1 MTIQEM
7 ENVFS
12 KLEGKDPEDYEDLHD
27 HINDEDDIYNESW
40 NDFKRGINSH
50 SKKLMFHIS
59 DDPDLDKI
67 TMEPRVPSYIVE
79 KSNNNIDPNYPE
91 DASIPRI
98 CVSPSIEGCI
108 IATFSHTD
116 VKYRLN
122 DLLYVY
128 TPIKPFD
135 AYEHKTNKELVKEKL
150 VFDAN
155 ITGEAWILEPCKMR
169 LFGIIRIKKV
179 PNMINK
185 ETVNKGIRVSSG
197 SFDWEWVLAP
207 KAAAGWFYPD
217 EEPEEGE
224 EPVQES
230 YVFDKANYE
239 QNLDKWAPGTPL
251 WIAGASG
258 DGKSTLAKKYAK
270 EHKATLAPL
279 DIFLCRIAGTKE
291 KFEKFLKDDTG
302 TVMNEGSK
310 IILDYIDKHP
320 EITWAKSGDEYFD
333 RGQNPELWN
342 QLFNWLLKVTKND
355 PKYNKNLYIFE
366 GCSICMMDV
375 DKAKKLPIIVTGT
388 SRLTGSRRRM
398 HRDTEE
404 HSDYSILKVIWREL
418 KRITS
423 GNFKKLNDN
432 KDKFIKNLSKTI
444 QESDEG
450 TTKGYR
456 YTDGRDGQG
465 IYEALKSEMY
475 QKNGLTPAP
484 WREFLDS
491 DAAKWLPKPP
501 KYDKDN
507 ESWFTEEGN
516 EKFKELTLP
525 IVKEYIKNIKV
536 ETKDIPN
543 ERIVYLDEY
552 QFITDNSIP
561 ITVQEATLSTKERN
575 KLDDSEFGI
584 PELRK
589 YPLTDKKHVRSAVSY
604 FHKAPGKYKPQLAKR
619 ILRAAHKY
627 GMDTENWDTINE
639 YAKKKSHVQE
649 SFIPLKREH
658 KEIDHVKNCISYAMG
673 VDDSINELKSQGFGI
688 IPDGEDYKVR
698 FNADKSEI
706 WESYINK
713 HLKDTYWNEY
723 INLNT
728 MDIVFMIKENDTIQR
743 IENHNMEENDS
754 LLETCNRLCEGNFKT
769 IKDLIYSNDFYKEA
783 IENNPFKLK
792 FDNPNIHMRP
802 ATEDDIENMYQWEME
817 SIDKSLIDNEKVQS
831 LIRQDCHDS
840 LKDTLMIMDGDNTIG
855 MFTACM
861 IDDGEWR
868 YIGEIYLIPEYR
880 GQGIGSTILK
890 NEMANYDKIRLQ
902 VAMDNEGAFKLYT
915 SLGFK
920 IAKKDDANKM
930 YIMEYIKPDNIQEF
944 VDPIAKMKDDV
955 TGSMNFMNYL
965 MKVDLLTKGSVS
977 ESLKQLKHSAPN
989 GLHPVM
995 FMGYM
1000 DPEGVNRSELKD
1012 LEKQV
1017 IYADDEGNIYSCFFN
1032 SHARRHEISQ
1042 IASSFETFINDLP
1055 KRKVTQPNIIKA
1067 YANPMIELEKD
1078 GHIIHSH
1085 HELPFTSL
1093 DSGSDG
1099 CYMNTYYSYF
1109 AILEAFEFKRNQLY
1123 HDICNVILDQFDG
1136 DEDKFDFRSV
1146 EVKQVNWAT
1155 AEILFRFK
1163 YDNDSFIVVIRT
1175 VSMRTQPAKLYHDN
1189 SPKNADGDA
1198 YVGGDD
1204 FEEIDHNDTNAEN
1217 TEDGDAS
1224 MTEMCIGSNDYGV
1237 CYQEYADN
1245 GKIKVNNVPY
1255 NMMYFGS
1262 YKDFGNN
1269 MLKLDNPRLFV
1280 TPFKGIASIFTID
1293 RSRYMIPKGKSC
1305 NLAYDEWKKDT
1316 SQLDK
1321 PFDDVHVKVEG
1332 IPEMEHRS
1340 FENEG
1345 WIYGIDISNLKDH
1358 IYQEPWM
1365 DSEREF
1371 LILDVHEIPI
1381 AMKLNHKT
1389 VVYVEGADKNEVKDA
1404 PTDENVFYS
1413 NHREPINEKTVKKFM
1428 KKGKADLTTGLQ
1440 HLPLTDKLTGYLWD
1454 TKDGNVVAY
1463 VAVEEKKDGNWIS
1476 GLELSD
1482 KYQNKGYGKQL
1493 LDFAENELNADHL
1506 SVNKSNKSAI
1516 DLYSNNGWETYKDD
1530 ADTVYMKKNLSGEQI
1545 QEAFFGIGFG
1555 NLRKVIADKLG
1566 SACTVT
1572 NVQNPTGKE
1581 EKFVVKLNDDPE
1593 DFVNVISTGTG
1604 VKAYGYKHGE
1614 RFSIFNNASLSAAAP
1629 RLIEA
1634 ICDAFNIQ
1642 KPVTEAFEFFEETV
1656 TVDGHRLIELAYYK
1670 KLTNLTPEQEQI
1682 LQDYANARDQ
1692 LQAAAAYYT
1701 RETKARKK
1709 ALKRMQLEHNTSK
1722 SEYQRDQLN
1731 RKMARTRIELDVLAR
1746 DYAEAYQ
1753 RNVQT
1758 MNQLADKFDEIELS
1772 KKNNPTPSPMNDTRD
1787 SITIPI
1793 PKILR
1798 KPRELLGSFLN
1809 FEDEKDDDTEV

>member
-27 HINDEDDIYNESW
+27 HINDEDDIYNE
-40 NDFKRGINSH
+40 
-50 SKKLMFHIS
+50 
-59 DDPDLDKI
+59 
-67 TMEPRVPSYIVE
+67 
-79 KSNNNIDPNYPE
+79 
-91 DASIPRI
+91 A
-98 CVSPSIEGCI
+98 
-108 IATFSHTD
+108 
-116 VKYRLN
+116 
-122 DLLYVY
+122 
-128 TPIKPFD
+128 
-135 AYEHKTNKELVKEKL
+135 
-150 VFDAN
+150 
-155 ITGEAWILEPCKMR
+155 
-169 LFGIIRIKKV
+169 
-179 PNMINK
+179 
-185 ETVNKGIRVSSG
+185 
-197 SFDWEWVLAP
+197 
-207 KAAAGWFYPD
+207 
-217 EEPEEGE
+217 
-224 EPVQES
+224 S
-230 YVFDKANYE
+230 YV
-239 QNLDKWAPGTPL
+239 
-251 WIAGASG
+251 
-258 DGKSTLAKKYAK
+258 
-270 EHKATLAPL
+270 
-279 DIFLCRIAGTKE
+279 
-291 KFEKFLKDDTG
+291 
-302 TVMNEGSK
+302 
-310 IILDYIDKHP
+310 
-320 EITWAKSGDEYFD
+320 
-333 RGQNPELWN
+333 
-342 QLFNWLLKVTKND
+342 
-355 PKYNKNLYIFE
+355 
-366 GCSICMMDV
+366 
-375 DKAKKLPIIVTGT
+375 
-388 SRLTGSRRRM
+388 
-398 HRDTEE
+398 TE
-404 HSDYSILKVIWREL
+404 
-418 KRITS
+418 
-423 GNFKKLNDN
+423 
-432 KDKFIKNLSKTI
+432 
-444 QESDEG
+444 

-456 YTDGRDGQG
+456 YTDGRDGEG
-465 IYEALKSEMY
+465 IYEALKGEMY
-475 QKNGLTPAP
+475 QKNGLSPAA
-484 WREFLDS
+484 WLEFLNS
-491 DAAKWLPKPP
+491 DACKWLPKPP
-501 KYDKDN
+501 KYDKNN

-516 EKFKELTLP
+516 EKFKKLTLP
-525 IVKEYIKNIKV
+525 VIKKYIKNVKM

-543 ERIVYLDEY
+543 ERIVYSDEY

-561 ITVQEATLSTKERN
+561 VHIQEATLSTKERN

-604 FHKAPGKYKPQLAKR
+604 FHKAPAKYKPQLAKR

-649 SFIPLKREH
+649 SFSMFLNDEVYPNNTNIQEAFMPSGKVAFLCKRWSTENKAQFDTLDVFWDIINEYMKSKNIPTSEVCGYGTNWTGYGTDFVYGVFFKNQKTIPNDLLAAVREKISDIEVRDLNIPAAFDGSKTCKSSKMEETYDEIWDKGFLAYELEEYPNDDTIKISYKYRVLYANNEEWNKRWQEYKTNKQPMPIQESLIPLKREN
-658 KEIDHVKNCISYAMG
+658 KE
-673 VDDSINELKSQGFGI
+673 
-688 IPDGEDYKVR
+688 
-698 FNADKSEI
+698 
-706 WESYINK
+706 WEHDNQEV
-713 HLKDTYWNEY
+713 T
-723 INLNT
+723 
-728 MDIVFMIKENDTIQR
+728 
-743 IENHNMEENDS
+743 
-754 LLETCNRLCEGNFKT
+754 
-769 IKDLIYSNDFYKEA
+769 
-783 IENNPFKLK
+783 

-817 SIDKSLIDNEKVQS
+817 SIDKSLVDNEKVQS
-831 LIRQDCHDS
+831 LIRQDCYDS

-861 IDDGEWR
+861 IDNGEWR

-880 GQGIGSTILK
+880 GQGIGSTILR

-920 IAKKDDANKM
+920 IAKKDETNKM
-930 YIMEYIKPDNIQEF
+930 YIMEYEKPDAVQEF

-1000 DPEGVNRSELKD
+1000 DPEGVNRSDLKD

-1017 IYADDEGNIYSCFFN
+1017 IYADDENNIYSCFFN

-1078 GHIIHSH
+1078 GRIIHSH

-1093 DSGSDG
+1093 DNGSDG

-1146 EVKQVNWAT
+1146 EVKQINWAT

-1189 SPKNADGDA
+1189 SPKNEDGDA
-1198 YVGGDD
+1198 YVGGND
-1204 FEEIDHNDTNAEN
+1204 FEEIDHNNTNGNN
-1217 TEDGDAS
+1217 TEDEDTS

-1237 CYQEYADN
+1237 CYQEYDDN

-1305 NLAYDEWKKDT
+1305 NLAYDEWNKDT

-1381 AMKLNHKT
+1381 TMKLNHKT

-1404 PTDENVFYS
+1404 PTNENVFYS

-1642 KPVTEAFEFFEETV
+1642 KPVTEAFKFFEETV

-1670 KLTNLTPEQEQI
+1670 KITNLTPEQEQI

>member
-27 HINDEDDIYNESW
+27 HMNDEDDIYNES
-40 NDFKRGINSH
+40 
-50 SKKLMFHIS
+50 
-59 DDPDLDKI
+59 
-67 TMEPRVPSYIVE
+67 YI
-79 KSNNNIDPNYPE
+79 
-91 DASIPRI
+91 
-98 CVSPSIEGCI
+98 
-108 IATFSHTD
+108 
-116 VKYRLN
+116 
-122 DLLYVY
+122 
-128 TPIKPFD
+128 
-135 AYEHKTNKELVKEKL
+135 
-150 VFDAN
+150 
-155 ITGEAWILEPCKMR
+155 
-169 LFGIIRIKKV
+169 
-179 PNMINK
+179 
-185 ETVNKGIRVSSG
+185 
-197 SFDWEWVLAP
+197 
-207 KAAAGWFYPD
+207 
-217 EEPEEGE
+217 
-224 EPVQES
+224 
-230 YVFDKANYE
+230 FDKDNYE

-291 KFEKFLKDDTG
+291 KFEKLLRDDTG

-366 GCSICMMDV
+366 GCSICMMDI

-418 KRITS
+418 KRITG

-475 QKNGLTPAP
+475 QKNGLTPTP
-484 WREFLDS
+484 WLEFLDS
-491 DAAKWLPKPP
+491 DACKWLPKPP

-525 IVKEYIKNIKV
+525 IVKEYIKNVKM

-543 ERIVYLDEY
+543 ERIVYSDEY

-561 ITVQEATLSTKERN
+561 ITVQESTLSTKERN

-604 FHKAPGKYKPQLAKR
+604 FHKAPAKYKPQLAKR

-649 SFIPLKREH
+649 SFIPLKREGMDW
-658 KEIDHVKNCISYAMG
+658 DH
-673 VDDSINELKSQGFGI
+673 
-688 IPDGEDYKVR
+688 
-698 FNADKSEI
+698 
-706 WESYINK
+706 
-713 HLKDTYWNEY
+713 T
-723 INLNT
+723 
-728 MDIVFMIKENDTIQR
+728 
-743 IENHNMEENDS
+743 NDS
-754 LLETCNRLCEGNFKT
+754 YT
-769 IKDLIYSNDFYKEA
+769 
-783 IENNPFKLK
+783 

-817 SIDKSLIDNEKVQS
+817 SIDKSLQNDEKVQS

-840 LKDTLMIMDGDNTIG
+840 LKDTQIITDHDEPIG
-855 MFTACM
+855 MLTTCM
-861 IDDGEWR
+861 IDNGEWR

-880 GQGIGSTILK
+880 GQGIGSNILK
-890 NEMANYDKIRLQ
+890 QEIAKYNKIRLQ
-902 VAMDNEGAFKLYT
+902 VSMDNKGALNLYT

-920 IAKKDDANKM
+920 IVKENPEGRM
-930 YIMEYIKPDNIQEF
+930 YIMEYERYPDNVQEF

-995 FMGYM
+995 FMGFM
-1000 DPEGVNRSELKD
+1000 DPEDVNMCELKD
-1012 LEKQV
+1012 LEKNV
-1017 IYADDEGNIYSCFFN
+1017 IYADDEGNLYSCFFN
-1032 SHARRHEISQ
+1032 SYARKTEISQ
-1042 IASSFETFINDLP
+1042 IASSMETFLNDLP
-1055 KRKVTQPNIIKA
+1055 KRKVSQPNTPKHLGR
-1067 YANPMIELEKD
+1067 PVIELQKD
-1078 GHIIHSH
+1078 DRTIHSH
-1085 HELPFTSL
+1085 HELKQS
-1093 DSGSDG
+1093 SISYGSEG

-1109 AILEAFEFKRNQLY
+1109 AILEAFEFKRNQIY
-1123 HDICNVILDQFDG
+1123 NDICNVILEQFDG
-1136 DEDKFDFRSV
+1136 EEDKFEFDEINV
-1146 EVKQVNWAT
+1146 DQENWAT
-1155 AEILFRFK
+1155 AKILFRFK
-1163 YDNDSFIVVIRT
+1163 YEGDTFVVVIPV

-1189 SPKNADGDA
+1189 TTKDDYGMA
-1198 YVGGDD
+1198 GGARLDND
-1204 FEEIDHNDTNAEN
+1204 FSEIQEKHEEEPVEET
-1217 TEDGDAS
+1217 
-1224 MTEMCIGSNDYGV
+1224 MCIGSNDYGV

-1245 GKIKVNNVPY
+1245 GKIKVNDVPY

-1269 MLKLDNPRLFV
+1269 MLKLENPRLFV

-1389 VVYVEGADKNEVKDA
+1389 VVYVEGADKNDVIDA

-1428 KKGKADLTTGLQ
+1428 KKGKADLTIGLQ

-1506 SVNKSNKSAI
+1506 SVNKNNKTAI
-1516 DLYSNNGWETYKDD
+1516 ELYSNNGWETYKDD

-1566 SACTVT
+1566 AYCTVT

-1581 EKFVVKLNDDPE
+1581 EKFVVKSNENPDDY
-1593 DFVNVISTGTG
+1593 VTVISMGNG
-1604 VKAYGYKHGE
+1604 VKAYGYKNSE

-1629 RLIEA
+1629 RLIEV

-1670 KLTNLTPEQEQI
+1670 KITNLTPEQEQI

>member
-1 MTIQEM
+1 M

-27 HINDEDDIYNESW
+27 HLDDEDDIYNES
-40 NDFKRGINSH
+40 
-50 SKKLMFHIS
+50 
-59 DDPDLDKI
+59 
-67 TMEPRVPSYIVE
+67 
-79 KSNNNIDPNYPE
+79 
-91 DASIPRI
+91 A
-98 CVSPSIEGCI
+98 I
-108 IATFSHTD
+108 I
-116 VKYRLN
+116 
-122 DLLYVY
+122 
-128 TPIKPFD
+128 
-135 AYEHKTNKELVKEKL
+135 
-150 VFDAN
+150 
-155 ITGEAWILEPCKMR
+155 
-169 LFGIIRIKKV
+169 
-179 PNMINK
+179 
-185 ETVNKGIRVSSG
+185 
-197 SFDWEWVLAP
+197 
-207 KAAAGWFYPD
+207 
-217 EEPEEGE
+217 
-224 EPVQES
+224 
-230 YVFDKANYE
+230 
-239 QNLDKWAPGTPL
+239 
-251 WIAGASG
+251 
-258 DGKSTLAKKYAK
+258 
-270 EHKATLAPL
+270 
-279 DIFLCRIAGTKE
+279 
-291 KFEKFLKDDTG
+291 
-302 TVMNEGSK
+302 
-310 IILDYIDKHP
+310 
-320 EITWAKSGDEYFD
+320 
-333 RGQNPELWN
+333 
-342 QLFNWLLKVTKND
+342 
-355 PKYNKNLYIFE
+355 
-366 GCSICMMDV
+366 
-375 DKAKKLPIIVTGT
+375 
-388 SRLTGSRRRM
+388 
-398 HRDTEE
+398 
-404 HSDYSILKVIWREL
+404 
-418 KRITS
+418 
-423 GNFKKLNDN
+423 
-432 KDKFIKNLSKTI
+432 
-444 QESDEG
+444 
-450 TTKGYR
+450 
-456 YTDGRDGQG
+456 
-465 IYEALKSEMY
+465 
-475 QKNGLTPAP
+475 
-484 WREFLDS
+484 
-491 DAAKWLPKPP
+491 
-501 KYDKDN
+501 
-507 ESWFTEEGN
+507 
-516 EKFKELTLP
+516 
-525 IVKEYIKNIKV
+525 
-536 ETKDIPN
+536 
-543 ERIVYLDEY
+543 
-552 QFITDNSIP
+552 
-561 ITVQEATLSTKERN
+561 QEATLSTKERN
-575 KLDDSEFGI
+575 KLDDSDFGI

-604 FHKAPGKYKPQLAKR
+604 FHKAPAKYKPQLAKR
-619 ILRAAHKY
+619 ILKAAHKY

-649 SFIPLKREH
+649 SFIPLKREGMDW
-658 KEIDHVKNCISYAMG
+658 DHTSDSY
-673 VDDSINELKSQGFGI
+673 
-688 IPDGEDYKVR
+688 
-698 FNADKSEI
+698 
-706 WESYINK
+706 
-713 HLKDTYWNEY
+713 T
-723 INLNT
+723 
-728 MDIVFMIKENDTIQR
+728 
-743 IENHNMEENDS
+743 
-754 LLETCNRLCEGNFKT
+754 
-769 IKDLIYSNDFYKEA
+769 
-783 IENNPFKLK
+783 

-817 SIDKSLIDNEKVQS
+817 SIDKSLQNDEKVQS

-840 LKDTLMIMDGDNTIG
+840 LKDTQIITDHDEPIG
-855 MFTACM
+855 MLTTCM
-861 IDDGEWR
+861 IDNGEWR

-880 GQGIGSTILK
+880 GQGIGSNILK
-890 NEMANYDKIRLQ
+890 QEIAKYNKIRLQ
-902 VAMDNEGAFKLYT
+902 VSMDNKGALNLYT

-920 IAKKDDANKM
+920 IVKENPEGRM
-930 YIMEYIKPDNIQEF
+930 YIMEYEKPEAVQEAAYTNSGINRANVRPVKIVYRRFSTKNDEQYGPIKKFWEISDKYFPKPHMTCGFGWDWTDDPDFAYGIIINEKEIPEEFMPELKAAFPDVELDENFLIPKQYEKSFNCALAKCQETYDKIWDKGPLVCELEEYPSEGQMKISVIYKKDKAELDEEVAKHIKSVQEF

-989 GLHPVM
+989 GLHPIM
-995 FMGYM
+995 FMGFM
-1000 DPEGVNRSELKD
+1000 DPEDVNMCELKD
-1012 LEKQV
+1012 LEKNV
-1017 IYADDEGNIYSCFFN
+1017 IYADDEGNLYSCFFN
-1032 SHARRHEISQ
+1032 SYARKTEISQ
-1042 IASSFETFINDLP
+1042 IASSMETFLNDLP
-1055 KRKVTQPNIIKA
+1055 KRKVSQPNTPKHLGR
-1067 YANPMIELEKD
+1067 PVIELKKD
-1078 GHIIHSH
+1078 DRTIHSH
-1085 HELPFTSL
+1085 HELKQS
-1093 DSGSDG
+1093 SISYGSEG

-1109 AILEAFEFKRNQLY
+1109 AILEAFEFKRNQIY
-1123 HDICNVILDQFDG
+1123 NDICNVILEQFDG
-1136 DEDKFDFRSV
+1136 EEDKFEFDEINV
-1146 EVKQVNWAT
+1146 DQENWAT
-1155 AEILFRFK
+1155 AKILFRFK
-1163 YDNDSFIVVIRT
+1163 YEGDTFVVVIPV

-1189 SPKNADGDA
+1189 TTKDDYGMA
-1198 YVGGDD
+1198 GGARLDND
-1204 FEEIDHNDTNAEN
+1204 FSEIQEKHEEPVEETMA
-1217 TEDGDAS
+1217 
-1224 MTEMCIGSNDYGV
+1224 IGSNDYGV
-1237 CYQEYADN
+1237 CYQEYTDN

-1293 RSRYMIPKGKSC
+1293 RSRYMIPRGKSC
-1305 NLAYDEWKKDT
+1305 NLAYDEWNKDT

-1404 PTDENVFYS
+1404 PTNENVFYS

-1530 ADTVYMKKNLSGEQI
+1530 VDTVYMKKNLSGEQI

-1581 EKFVVKLNDDPE
+1581 EKFVVKLNEDPE

-1670 KLTNLTPEQEQI
+1670 KITNLTPEQEQI

-1809 FEDEKDDDTEV
+1809 FEEEKDDNTEV

>member
-1 MTIQEM
+1 M

-27 HINDEDDIYNESW
+27 HINDEDDIYNE
-40 NDFKRGINSH
+40 
-50 SKKLMFHIS
+50 
-59 DDPDLDKI
+59 
-67 TMEPRVPSYIVE
+67 
-79 KSNNNIDPNYPE
+79 
-91 DASIPRI
+91 A
-98 CVSPSIEGCI
+98 
-108 IATFSHTD
+108 
-116 VKYRLN
+116 
-122 DLLYVY
+122 
-128 TPIKPFD
+128 
-135 AYEHKTNKELVKEKL
+135 
-150 VFDAN
+150 
-155 ITGEAWILEPCKMR
+155 
-169 LFGIIRIKKV
+169 
-179 PNMINK
+179 
-185 ETVNKGIRVSSG
+185 
-197 SFDWEWVLAP
+197 
-207 KAAAGWFYPD
+207 
-217 EEPEEGE
+217 
-224 EPVQES
+224 S
-230 YVFDKANYE
+230 YV
-239 QNLDKWAPGTPL
+239 
-251 WIAGASG
+251 
-258 DGKSTLAKKYAK
+258 
-270 EHKATLAPL
+270 
-279 DIFLCRIAGTKE
+279 
-291 KFEKFLKDDTG
+291 
-302 TVMNEGSK
+302 
-310 IILDYIDKHP
+310 
-320 EITWAKSGDEYFD
+320 
-333 RGQNPELWN
+333 
-342 QLFNWLLKVTKND
+342 
-355 PKYNKNLYIFE
+355 
-366 GCSICMMDV
+366 
-375 DKAKKLPIIVTGT
+375 
-388 SRLTGSRRRM
+388 
-398 HRDTEE
+398 TE
-404 HSDYSILKVIWREL
+404 
-418 KRITS
+418 
-423 GNFKKLNDN
+423 
-432 KDKFIKNLSKTI
+432 
-444 QESDEG
+444 

-456 YTDGRDGQG
+456 YTDGRDGTD
-465 IYEALKSEMY
+465 IYEALNAEMY
-475 QKNGLTPAP
+475 QRNGLSPSL
-484 WREFLDS
+484 WLEFIDS
-491 DAAKWLPKPP
+491 DACKWLPKPP
-501 KYDKDN
+501 KYDKNN

-516 EKFKELTLP
+516 EKFKKLTLP
-525 IVKEYIKNIKV
+525 VIKKYIKNVKM

-543 ERIVYLDEY
+543 ERIVYSDEY
-552 QFITDNSIP
+552 QFVTDNSIP
-561 ITVQEATLSTKERN
+561 VHIQEATLSTKERN

-604 FHKAPGKYKPQLAKR
+604 FHKAPKKYKVQLAKR

-639 YAKKKSHVQE
+639 YAKKK
-649 SFIPLKREH
+649 
-658 KEIDHVKNCISYAMG
+658 
-673 VDDSINELKSQGFGI
+673 
-688 IPDGEDYKVR
+688 
-698 FNADKSEI
+698 
-706 WESYINK
+706 K
-713 HLKDTYWNEY
+713 H
-723 INLNT
+723 
-728 MDIVFMIKENDTIQR
+728 
-743 IENHNMEENDS
+743 
-754 LLETCNRLCEGNFKT
+754 
-769 IKDLIYSNDFYKEA
+769 
-783 IENNPFKLK
+783 
-792 FDNPNIHMRP
+792 
-802 ATEDDIENMYQWEME
+802 
-817 SIDKSLIDNEKVQS
+817 
-831 LIRQDCHDS
+831 IR
-840 LKDTLMIMDGDNTIG
+840 
-855 MFTACM
+855 
-861 IDDGEWR
+861 
-868 YIGEIYLIPEYR
+868 
-880 GQGIGSTILK
+880 
-890 NEMANYDKIRLQ
+890 
-902 VAMDNEGAFKLYT
+902 V
-915 SLGFK
+915 
-920 IAKKDDANKM
+920 
-930 YIMEYIKPDNIQEF
+930 QEF
-944 VDPIAKMKDDV
+944 VDPIAKLKDDV
-955 TGSMNFMNYL
+955 SGSMNFMNYL
-965 MKVDLLTKGSVS
+965 MKIDLLTKGSVS

-989 GLHPVM
+989 GLHPIM

-1000 DPEGVNRSELKD
+1000 DPEGVNMSDLKD
-1012 LEKQV
+1012 LEKQAV
-1017 IYADDEGNIYSCFFN
+1017 YADDEGNLYSCFFN

-1042 IASSFETFINDLP
+1042 IASSFDAFISDMV
-1055 KRKVTQPNIIKA
+1055 KRKVSQPNLVKA
-1067 YANPMIELEKD
+1067 YANPLVELKKD
-1078 GHIIHSH
+1078 DRVIHSH
-1085 HELPFTSL
+1085 REIPFTSL
-1093 DSGSDG
+1093 DNGSDG

-1109 AILEAFEFKRNQLY
+1109 AILEAFEFKRNQIY
-1123 HDICNVILDQFDG
+1123 RDICNVILDQFDG
-1136 DEDKFDFRSV
+1136 DESKFDFRSI
-1146 EVKQVNWAT
+1146 EVNQINWAT

-1163 YDNDSFIVVIRT
+1163 YDNDSFVVVIPT
-1175 VSMRTQPAKLYHDN
+1175 VAMKTEPAKLYHDN
-1189 SPKNADGDA
+1189 SPKNEDGDA
-1198 YVGGDD
+1198 YVNGKD
-1204 FEEIDHNDTNAEN
+1204 FETIDEDNHEN
-1217 TEDGDAS
+1217 EDAS
-1224 MTEMCIGSNDYGV
+1224 MTEMCIGSNEYGV

-1269 MLKLDNPRLFV
+1269 MLKLENPRLFV

-1305 NLAYDEWKKDT
+1305 NLAYDEWKKDI

-1389 VVYVEGADKNEVKDA
+1389 VVYVEGTDKNEVKDA
-1404 PTDENVFYS
+1404 PTNENVFYS

-1530 ADTVYMKKNLSGEQI
+1530 ADTVYMKKNLSLEQI

-1555 NLRKVIADKLG
+1555 NLRKVVADKLG
-1566 SACTVT
+1566 SSCTVT

-1581 EKFVVKLNDDPE
+1581 EKFVIKSNDDPE

-1614 RFSIFNNASLSAAAP
+1614 RFSIFNNASLSAAAQ
-1629 RLIEA
+1629 RLIDAVCE
-1634 ICDAFNIQ
+1634 AFNIQ
-1642 KPVTEAFEFFEETV
+1642 TPVQESLIPLKRENKEWEHDNHEVTFDNPNIHMRPATEDDIENMYTWEMESIDKSLQEDEKVQNLIRQDCHDSLNDTQMIMDGDKTIGMFTACMIDNGEWRYIGEIYLIPEYRGQHIGSTILRNEIENYDKIRLQVAMDNENAMKLYTSLGFKIVKENKEGQMYIMEYIKPENFQETV

-1670 KLTNLTPEQEQI
+1670 KITNLTPEQEQI

-1709 ALKRMQLEHNTSK
+1709 SLKRMQLEHNTSK

-1758 MNQLADKFDEIELS
+1758 MNELADKFDEIELS
-1772 KKNNPTPSPMNDTRD
+1772 KKNQVNLSPMNDSRD

-1809 FEDEKDDDTEV
+1809 FEDEKDDTEV

>member
-27 HINDEDDIYNESW
+27 HLNDEDDIYNESA
-40 NDFKRGINSH
+40 I
-50 SKKLMFHIS
+50 
-59 DDPDLDKI
+59 
-67 TMEPRVPSYIVE
+67 
-79 KSNNNIDPNYPE
+79 
-91 DASIPRI
+91 
-98 CVSPSIEGCI
+98 
-108 IATFSHTD
+108 
-116 VKYRLN
+116 
-122 DLLYVY
+122 
-128 TPIKPFD
+128 
-135 AYEHKTNKELVKEKL
+135 
-150 VFDAN
+150 
-155 ITGEAWILEPCKMR
+155 
-169 LFGIIRIKKV
+169 
-179 PNMINK
+179 
-185 ETVNKGIRVSSG
+185 
-197 SFDWEWVLAP
+197 
-207 KAAAGWFYPD
+207 
-217 EEPEEGE
+217 
-224 EPVQES
+224 
-230 YVFDKANYE
+230 
-239 QNLDKWAPGTPL
+239 
-251 WIAGASG
+251 
-258 DGKSTLAKKYAK
+258 
-270 EHKATLAPL
+270 
-279 DIFLCRIAGTKE
+279 
-291 KFEKFLKDDTG
+291 
-302 TVMNEGSK
+302 
-310 IILDYIDKHP
+310 
-320 EITWAKSGDEYFD
+320 
-333 RGQNPELWN
+333 
-342 QLFNWLLKVTKND
+342 
-355 PKYNKNLYIFE
+355 
-366 GCSICMMDV
+366 
-375 DKAKKLPIIVTGT
+375 
-388 SRLTGSRRRM
+388 
-398 HRDTEE
+398 
-404 HSDYSILKVIWREL
+404 
-418 KRITS
+418 
-423 GNFKKLNDN
+423 
-432 KDKFIKNLSKTI
+432 
-444 QESDEG
+444 
-450 TTKGYR
+450 
-456 YTDGRDGQG
+456 
-465 IYEALKSEMY
+465 
-475 QKNGLTPAP
+475 
-484 WREFLDS
+484 
-491 DAAKWLPKPP
+491 
-501 KYDKDN
+501 
-507 ESWFTEEGN
+507 
-516 EKFKELTLP
+516 
-525 IVKEYIKNIKV
+525 
-536 ETKDIPN
+536 
-543 ERIVYLDEY
+543 
-552 QFITDNSIP
+552 
-561 ITVQEATLSTKERN
+561 VQEATLSTKERN

-604 FHKAPGKYKPQLAKR
+604 FHKAPKKYKVKLAKR

-639 YAKKKSHVQE
+639 YAKKKSHIQESFSNIQESVSDLDSAESKDIYHNLDLWENGSSNLMWVTGLSGSGKSTIAKEIANTDGAQHIELDDLQRAKLRNWDSTGFKILDDYIASKGGLTNIFPYVNDIEKPTFRELVLNDEEGCANQFKDVLNYIISYADEHKDEKFVVEGVQIAFYASDDIISKISEYPVVIKMTGPLKAEFRRDIRLINSKKESGDSFADIFKKISHRISNWFKEGFYKSDFDKINSFKSSIGE
-649 SFIPLKREH
+649 SFIPLKREGMDW
-658 KEIDHVKNCISYAMG
+658 DHTSDSY
-673 VDDSINELKSQGFGI
+673 
-688 IPDGEDYKVR
+688 
-698 FNADKSEI
+698 
-706 WESYINK
+706 
-713 HLKDTYWNEY
+713 T
-723 INLNT
+723 
-728 MDIVFMIKENDTIQR
+728 
-743 IENHNMEENDS
+743 
-754 LLETCNRLCEGNFKT
+754 
-769 IKDLIYSNDFYKEA
+769 
-783 IENNPFKLK
+783 

-817 SIDKSLIDNEKVQS
+817 SIDKSLQNDEKVQS

-840 LKDTLMIMDGDNTIG
+840 LKDTQIITDHDEPIG
-855 MFTACM
+855 MLTTCM
-861 IDDGEWR
+861 IDNGEWR

-880 GQGIGSTILK
+880 GQGIGSNILK
-890 NEMANYDKIRLQ
+890 QEIAKYNKIRLQ
-902 VAMDNEGAFKLYT
+902 VSMDNEGALNLYT

-920 IAKKDDANKM
+920 IVKENPEGRM
-930 YIMEYIKPDNIQEF
+930 YIMEYERYPDNVQEAAYTNSGINQAEVHPVMIVYKRFSTKNKEQLGPIAKLWKIANKYFPETTMLSGFGWDWTGYGTDFAYGIIINNGELPDGFMEELKKEFSDIILDENFLIPNEYEETYSCAESDMDRVYDEIWNKGFLECELEDYPSEGQMKISVIYKKDLGDLADEVAKHIKSVQEF

-995 FMGYM
+995 FMGFM
-1000 DPEGVNRSELKD
+1000 DPEDVNMCELKD
-1012 LEKQV
+1012 LEKNV

-1032 SHARRHEISQ
+1032 SYARKTEISQ
-1042 IASSFETFINDLP
+1042 IASSMETFLNDLP
-1055 KRKVTQPNIIKA
+1055 KRKVSQPNTPKHLGR
-1067 YANPMIELEKD
+1067 PVIELKKD
-1078 GHIIHSH
+1078 DRTIHSH
-1085 HELPFTSL
+1085 HELKQS
-1093 DSGSDG
+1093 SISYGSEG

-1109 AILEAFEFKRNQLY
+1109 AILEAFEFKRNQIY
-1123 HDICNVILDQFDG
+1123 NDICNVILEQFDG
-1136 DEDKFDFRSV
+1136 EEDKFEFDEINV
-1146 EVKQVNWAT
+1146 DQENWAT
-1155 AEILFRFK
+1155 AKILFRFK
-1163 YDNDSFIVVIRT
+1163 YEGDTFVVVIPV

-1189 SPKNADGDA
+1189 TTKDDYGMA
-1198 YVGGDD
+1198 GGARLDND
-1204 FEEIDHNDTNAEN
+1204 FSEIQEKHEEPVEET
-1217 TEDGDAS
+1217 
-1224 MTEMCIGSNDYGV
+1224 MCIGSNDYGV

-1305 NLAYDEWKKDT
+1305 NLAYDEWNKDT

-1404 PTDENVFYS
+1404 PTNENVFYS

-1566 SACTVT
+1566 SDCTVT

-1581 EKFVVKLNDDPE
+1581 EKFVVKLNEDPE

-1670 KLTNLTPEQEQI
+1670 KITNLTPEQEQI

-1709 ALKRMQLEHNTSK
+1709 SLKRMQLEHNTSK

-1809 FEDEKDDDTEV
+1809 FEEEKDDNTEV

>member
-27 HINDEDDIYNESW
+27 HLNDEDDIYNESA
-40 NDFKRGINSH
+40 I
-50 SKKLMFHIS
+50 
-59 DDPDLDKI
+59 
-67 TMEPRVPSYIVE
+67 
-79 KSNNNIDPNYPE
+79 
-91 DASIPRI
+91 
-98 CVSPSIEGCI
+98 
-108 IATFSHTD
+108 
-116 VKYRLN
+116 
-122 DLLYVY
+122 
-128 TPIKPFD
+128 
-135 AYEHKTNKELVKEKL
+135 
-150 VFDAN
+150 
-155 ITGEAWILEPCKMR
+155 
-169 LFGIIRIKKV
+169 
-179 PNMINK
+179 
-185 ETVNKGIRVSSG
+185 
-197 SFDWEWVLAP
+197 
-207 KAAAGWFYPD
+207 
-217 EEPEEGE
+217 
-224 EPVQES
+224 
-230 YVFDKANYE
+230 
-239 QNLDKWAPGTPL
+239 
-251 WIAGASG
+251 
-258 DGKSTLAKKYAK
+258 
-270 EHKATLAPL
+270 
-279 DIFLCRIAGTKE
+279 
-291 KFEKFLKDDTG
+291 
-302 TVMNEGSK
+302 
-310 IILDYIDKHP
+310 
-320 EITWAKSGDEYFD
+320 
-333 RGQNPELWN
+333 
-342 QLFNWLLKVTKND
+342 
-355 PKYNKNLYIFE
+355 
-366 GCSICMMDV
+366 
-375 DKAKKLPIIVTGT
+375 
-388 SRLTGSRRRM
+388 
-398 HRDTEE
+398 
-404 HSDYSILKVIWREL
+404 
-418 KRITS
+418 
-423 GNFKKLNDN
+423 
-432 KDKFIKNLSKTI
+432 
-444 QESDEG
+444 
-450 TTKGYR
+450 
-456 YTDGRDGQG
+456 
-465 IYEALKSEMY
+465 
-475 QKNGLTPAP
+475 
-484 WREFLDS
+484 
-491 DAAKWLPKPP
+491 
-501 KYDKDN
+501 
-507 ESWFTEEGN
+507 
-516 EKFKELTLP
+516 
-525 IVKEYIKNIKV
+525 
-536 ETKDIPN
+536 
-543 ERIVYLDEY
+543 
-552 QFITDNSIP
+552 
-561 ITVQEATLSTKERN
+561 VQEATLSTKERN

-604 FHKAPGKYKPQLAKR
+604 FHKAPAKYKPQLAKR

-673 VDDSINELKSQGFGI
+673 VDNSINELKSQGFGI
-688 IPDGEDYKVR
+688 FPDGEDYKVR

-706 WESYINK
+706 WESYINE

-743 IENHNMEENDS
+743 IENHDMEENDS

-840 LKDTLMIMDGDNTIG
+840 LKDTLMIMDGGNTIG

-861 IDDGEWR
+861 IDNGEWR
-868 YIGEIYLIPEYR
+868 YIGEIYIIPEYR
-880 GQGIGSTILK
+880 GQGIGSTILR

-920 IAKKDDANKM
+920 IARKDETNKM
-930 YIMEYIKPDNIQEF
+930 YIMEYEKPEAVQEF

-989 GLHPVM
+989 GLHPIM
-995 FMGYM
+995 FMGFM
-1000 DPEGVNRSELKD
+1000 DPEDVNMCELKD
-1012 LEKQV
+1012 LEKNV
-1017 IYADDEGNIYSCFFN
+1017 IYADDEGNLYSCFFN
-1032 SHARRHEISQ
+1032 SYARKTEISQ
-1042 IASSFETFINDLP
+1042 IASSMETFLNDLP
-1055 KRKVTQPNIIKA
+1055 KRKVSQPNTPKHLGR
-1067 YANPMIELEKD
+1067 PVIELKKD
-1078 GHIIHSH
+1078 DRTIHSH
-1085 HELPFTSL
+1085 HELKQS
-1093 DSGSDG
+1093 SISYGSEG

-1109 AILEAFEFKRNQLY
+1109 AILEAFEFKRNQIY
-1123 HDICNVILDQFDG
+1123 NDICNVILEQFDG
-1136 DEDKFDFRSV
+1136 EEDKFEFDEINV
-1146 EVKQVNWAT
+1146 DQENWAT
-1155 AEILFRFK
+1155 AKILFRFK
-1163 YDNDSFIVVIRT
+1163 YEGDTFVVVIPV

-1189 SPKNADGDA
+1189 TTKDDYGMA
-1198 YVGGDD
+1198 GGARLDND
-1204 FEEIDHNDTNAEN
+1204 FSEIQEKHEEPVEETMA
-1217 TEDGDAS
+1217 
-1224 MTEMCIGSNDYGV
+1224 IGSNDYGV

-1245 GKIKVNNVPY
+1245 GKIKVNDVPY

-1305 NLAYDEWKKDT
+1305 NLAYDEWNKDT

-1404 PTDENVFYS
+1404 PTNENVFYS

-1555 NLRKVIADKLG
+1555 NLRKTIADRLG
-1566 SACTVT
+1566 KYCTVT

-1581 EKFVVKLNDDPE
+1581 EKFVVKLNEDPE

-1614 RFSIFNNASLSAAAP
+1614 RFSIFNNASLSAAAQ
-1629 RLIEA
+1629 RLIEG
-1634 ICDAFNIQ
+1634 ICDAFELQIPIQESWNDFKHGINSHSKKVMFHISDDPDLDEITMEPRIPSYIVEKSNNNTDPNYPEDATIPRICVSPSIEGCIIATFSHKDVKYRLNDLLYVYTPMKPFDAYEHKTNKELVKEKLVFDANITGEAWILEPCKMRLFGIIRIKKVPNMINKETVNKGIRVSSGSFDWEWVLAPKAAAGWFYPDE
-1642 KPVTEAFEFFEETV
+1642 KPEAVQETV

-1670 KLTNLTPEQEQI
+1670 KITNLTPEQEQI

-1709 ALKRMQLEHNTSK
+1709 SLKRMQLEHNTSK

-1809 FEDEKDDDTEV
+1809 FEEEKDDNTEV

>member
-7 ENVFS
+7 KNVFS

-27 HINDEDDIYNESW
+27 HINDEDDIYNEA
-40 NDFKRGINSH
+40 SH
-50 SKKLMFHIS
+50 
-59 DDPDLDKI
+59 
-67 TMEPRVPSYIVE
+67 V
-79 KSNNNIDPNYPE
+79 
-91 DASIPRI
+91 
-98 CVSPSIEGCI
+98 
-108 IATFSHTD
+108 TD
-116 VKYRLN
+116 
-122 DLLYVY
+122 
-128 TPIKPFD
+128 
-135 AYEHKTNKELVKEKL
+135 
-150 VFDAN
+150 
-155 ITGEAWILEPCKMR
+155 
-169 LFGIIRIKKV
+169 
-179 PNMINK
+179 
-185 ETVNKGIRVSSG
+185 
-197 SFDWEWVLAP
+197 
-207 KAAAGWFYPD
+207 
-217 EEPEEGE
+217 
-224 EPVQES
+224 
-230 YVFDKANYE
+230 
-239 QNLDKWAPGTPL
+239 
-251 WIAGASG
+251 
-258 DGKSTLAKKYAK
+258 
-270 EHKATLAPL
+270 
-279 DIFLCRIAGTKE
+279 
-291 KFEKFLKDDTG
+291 
-302 TVMNEGSK
+302 
-310 IILDYIDKHP
+310 
-320 EITWAKSGDEYFD
+320 
-333 RGQNPELWN
+333 
-342 QLFNWLLKVTKND
+342 
-355 PKYNKNLYIFE
+355 
-366 GCSICMMDV
+366 
-375 DKAKKLPIIVTGT
+375 
-388 SRLTGSRRRM
+388 
-398 HRDTEE
+398 
-404 HSDYSILKVIWREL
+404 
-418 KRITS
+418 
-423 GNFKKLNDN
+423 
-432 KDKFIKNLSKTI
+432 
-444 QESDEG
+444 

-456 YTDGRDGQG
+456 YTDGRDGEG
-465 IYEALKSEMY
+465 IYEALKAEMY
-475 QKNGLTPAP
+475 QKNGLTSAP

-491 DAAKWLPKPP
+491 DACKWLPKPP

-543 ERIVYLDEY
+543 ERIVYSDEY

-561 ITVQEATLSTKERN
+561 ITVQESTLSTKERN

-604 FHKAPGKYKPQLAKR
+604 FHKAPAKYKPQLAKR

-649 SFIPLKREH
+649 SFIPLKREGMDW
-658 KEIDHVKNCISYAMG
+658 DHTSDSY
-673 VDDSINELKSQGFGI
+673 
-688 IPDGEDYKVR
+688 
-698 FNADKSEI
+698 
-706 WESYINK
+706 
-713 HLKDTYWNEY
+713 T
-723 INLNT
+723 
-728 MDIVFMIKENDTIQR
+728 
-743 IENHNMEENDS
+743 
-754 LLETCNRLCEGNFKT
+754 
-769 IKDLIYSNDFYKEA
+769 
-783 IENNPFKLK
+783 

-817 SIDKSLIDNEKVQS
+817 SIDKSLQNDEKVQS

-840 LKDTLMIMDGDNTIG
+840 LKDTQIITDHDQPIG
-855 MFTACM
+855 MLTTCM
-861 IDDGEWR
+861 IDNGEWR

-880 GQGIGSTILK
+880 GQGIGSNILK
-890 NEMANYDKIRLQ
+890 QEIAKYNKIRLQ
-902 VAMDNEGAFKLYT
+902 VSMDNKGALNLYT

-920 IAKKDDANKM
+920 IVKENPDGRM
-930 YIMEYIKPDNIQEF
+930 YIMEYERYPDNVQEF

-965 MKVDLLTKGSVS
+965 MKVDLLTKGAVS

-989 GLHPVM
+989 GLHPIM
-995 FMGYM
+995 FMGFM
-1000 DPEGVNRSELKD
+1000 DPEDVNMCELKD
-1012 LEKQV
+1012 LEKNV
-1017 IYADDEGNIYSCFFN
+1017 IYADDEGNLYSCFFN
-1032 SHARRHEISQ
+1032 SYARKTEISQ
-1042 IASSFETFINDLP
+1042 IASSMETFLNDLP
-1055 KRKVTQPNIIKA
+1055 KRKVSQPNTPKHLGR
-1067 YANPMIELEKD
+1067 PVIELTKD
-1078 GHIIHSH
+1078 DRTIHSH
-1085 HELPFTSL
+1085 HELKQS
-1093 DSGSDG
+1093 SISYGSEG

-1123 HDICNVILDQFDG
+1123 NDICNVILEQFDG
-1136 DEDKFDFRSV
+1136 EEDKFEFDEINV
-1146 EVKQVNWAT
+1146 DQENWAT
-1155 AEILFRFK
+1155 AKILFRFK
-1163 YDNDSFIVVIRT
+1163 YEGDTFVVVIPV

-1189 SPKNADGDA
+1189 S
-1198 YVGGDD
+1198 
-1204 FEEIDHNDTNAEN
+1204 EN
-1217 TEDGDAS
+1217 TTDGEDNNNFS
-1224 MTEMCIGSNDYGV
+1224 EIQEKHEEPVEETMYIGSNDYGV

-1389 VVYVEGADKNEVKDA
+1389 VVYVKGTDKNEVTDA
-1404 PTDENVFYS
+1404 PTNENVFYS

-1428 KKGKADLTTGLQ
+1428 KKGKADLTTALQ

-1566 SACTVT
+1566 SSCTVT

-1581 EKFVVKLNDDPE
+1581 EKFIIKLNDDPE

-1642 KPVTEAFEFFEETV
+1642 KHVTEAFEFFEETV

-1670 KLTNLTPEQEQI
+1670 KITNLTPEQEQI

>member
-27 HINDEDDIYNESW
+27 HINDEDDIYNES
-40 NDFKRGINSH
+40 
-50 SKKLMFHIS
+50 
-59 DDPDLDKI
+59 
-67 TMEPRVPSYIVE
+67 
-79 KSNNNIDPNYPE
+79 
-91 DASIPRI
+91 
-98 CVSPSIEGCI
+98 
-108 IATFSHTD
+108 
-116 VKYRLN
+116 
-122 DLLYVY
+122 
-128 TPIKPFD
+128 
-135 AYEHKTNKELVKEKL
+135 
-150 VFDAN
+150 
-155 ITGEAWILEPCKMR
+155 
-169 LFGIIRIKKV
+169 
-179 PNMINK
+179 
-185 ETVNKGIRVSSG
+185 
-197 SFDWEWVLAP
+197 
-207 KAAAGWFYPD
+207 
-217 EEPEEGE
+217 
-224 EPVQES
+224 
-230 YVFDKANYE
+230 YVFDKGNYE

-432 KDKFIKNLSKTI
+432 KDKFIKNLSKTV
-444 QESDEG
+444 QESDEN

-456 YTDGRDGQG
+456 YTDGRDGEG
-465 IYEALKSEMY
+465 IYEALKAEMY

-491 DAAKWLPKPP
+491 DACKWLPKPP
-501 KYDKDN
+501 KYNDNN

-525 IVKEYIKNIKV
+525 IVKEYIKNIKM

-543 ERIVYLDEY
+543 ERIVYSDEY

-561 ITVQEATLSTKERN
+561 VHIQEATLSTKERN

-604 FHKAPGKYKPQLAKR
+604 FHKAPAKYKPQLAKR

-649 SFIPLKREH
+649 SFIPLKREGMDW
-658 KEIDHVKNCISYAMG
+658 DHTSDSY
-673 VDDSINELKSQGFGI
+673 
-688 IPDGEDYKVR
+688 
-698 FNADKSEI
+698 
-706 WESYINK
+706 
-713 HLKDTYWNEY
+713 T
-723 INLNT
+723 
-728 MDIVFMIKENDTIQR
+728 
-743 IENHNMEENDS
+743 
-754 LLETCNRLCEGNFKT
+754 
-769 IKDLIYSNDFYKEA
+769 
-783 IENNPFKLK
+783 

-817 SIDKSLIDNEKVQS
+817 SIDKSLQNDEKVQS

-840 LKDTLMIMDGDNTIG
+840 LKDTQIITDHDEPIG
-855 MFTACM
+855 MLTTCM
-861 IDDGEWR
+861 IDNGEWR

-880 GQGIGSTILK
+880 GQGIGSNILK
-890 NEMANYDKIRLQ
+890 QEIAKYNKIRLQ
-902 VAMDNEGAFKLYT
+902 VSMDNKGALNLYT

-920 IAKKDDANKM
+920 IVKENPEGRM
-930 YIMEYIKPDNIQEF
+930 YIMEYERYPDNVQEAAYTNSGINQAEVHPVMIVYKRFSTKNKEQLGPIAKLWKIANKYFPETTMLSGFGWDWTGYGTDFAYGIIINNEELPDGFMEELKEEFPDIILDENFLIPNEYEETYSCAESDMDRVYDEIWNKGFLECELEDYPSEGQMKISVIYKKDLGDLADEVAKHIKSVQEF

-989 GLHPVM
+989 GLHPIM
-995 FMGYM
+995 FMGFM
-1000 DPEGVNRSELKD
+1000 DPEDVNMCELKD
-1012 LEKQV
+1012 LEKNV
-1017 IYADDEGNIYSCFFN
+1017 IYADDEGNLYSCFFN
-1032 SHARRHEISQ
+1032 SYARKTEISQ
-1042 IASSFETFINDLP
+1042 IASSMETFLNDLP
-1055 KRKVTQPNIIKA
+1055 KRKVSQPNTPKHLGR
-1067 YANPMIELEKD
+1067 PVIELKKD
-1078 GHIIHSH
+1078 DRTIHSH
-1085 HELPFTSL
+1085 HELKQS
-1093 DSGSDG
+1093 SISYGSEG

-1109 AILEAFEFKRNQLY
+1109 AILEAFEFKRNQIY
-1123 HDICNVILDQFDG
+1123 NDICNVILEQFDG
-1136 DEDKFDFRSV
+1136 EEDKFEFDEINV
-1146 EVKQVNWAT
+1146 DQENWAT
-1155 AEILFRFK
+1155 AKILFRFK
-1163 YDNDSFIVVIRT
+1163 YEGDTFVVVIPV

-1189 SPKNADGDA
+1189 TTKDDYDMA
-1198 YVGGDD
+1198 GGARLDND
-1204 FEEIDHNDTNAEN
+1204 FSEIQEKHEEPVEETMA
-1217 TEDGDAS
+1217 
-1224 MTEMCIGSNDYGV
+1224 IGSNDYGV

-1269 MLKLDNPRLFV
+1269 MLKLENPRLFV

-1293 RSRYMIPKGKSC
+1293 RSRYMIPRGKSC
-1305 NLAYDEWKKDT
+1305 NLAYDEWNKDT

-1404 PTDENVFYS
+1404 PTNENVFYS

-1530 ADTVYMKKNLSGEQI
+1530 ADTVDMKKNLSGEQI

-1581 EKFVVKLNDDPE
+1581 EKFVVKLNEDPE
-1593 DFVNVISTGTG
+1593 DFVNVTSTGTG

-1670 KLTNLTPEQEQI
+1670 KITNLTPEQEQI

-1709 ALKRMQLEHNTSK
+1709 SLKRMQLEHNTSK

-1809 FEDEKDDDTEV
+1809 FEEEKDDNTEV